1 MSQSLYFTAQEL
13 AGHQLLGLPGTK
25 RGINLLAKRENWP
38 NRPRSGKGGGVEYPI
53 TCLPAAAQTALLA
66 VMLENTTPV
75 QNSIQTTVQSVPT
88 APASTV
94 KKPPVTKVSVIATAA
109 AATTA
114 TTSNAVSVK
123 PATAVT
129 INAAPTAAAF
139 ATDKQRTVADARMQ
153 IVKAIQAMQTALG
166 ASKGIDALVAQ
177 AKNGMLP
184 AHLQLAMALGNDKN
198 GFQFEVEVKDGLR
211 SAVPVA
217 GQNLQHYSMLFSRPT
232 AYRLMKLAAQGWD
245 ALLPGRRQA
254 DMRVP
259 AWAGAFLTLMQR
271 PQKPSLS
278 ESFRVMDASLRSQG
292 WSDAALPSEHQVRRW
307 YDKYSNLDKQ
317 RGRNQ
322 GSALNP
328 YKFAHKRTAAGMLP
342 MQEVH
347 SDGWGTKFTAPH
359 PVSGKY
365 VKLEVWH
372 ARDVATRYVFKPSV
386 GLSESMLVIM
396 GSLYNAIEF
405 GGPMAVWQTDNT
417 GSVKNDRVEFDPLT
431 SIAARA
437 GISIVHNIP
446 GNSQANGISENFNQY
461 LDSRAKELATYMGK
475 TMDSLAQ
482 KRVLKITQKL
492 TKTGN
497 AFDRAV
503 LKRDAEKAG
512 SGYLLESFAQATDWI
527 EQRVAEYNHR
537 PHRALPKVACPETG
551 KKRHQTPAEA
561 WALAVQAGWQAAP
574 LENDDLIDLFRPH
587 ERVTVR
593 RGNVSLFGQQY
604 HHQQLEHFNDEIVMA
619 AYDLN
624 DGERVWVKTLGGQL
638 ICEAAFYTERGYRAE
653 SFYELAMQKRSDAQ
667 VKRLVNKID
676 AIDAQRSSLVLEN
689 QPTEYLDMGAPGDI
703 GDTDAEVSDGGYLD
717 MELPVQSPSPAL
729 LERPLFDTEP
739 ERYRWLKQN
748 TAAWHWDDAVFLRA
762 YIDSPDG
769 YATLAERFDY
779 QGLAWDIEDEAM
791 LNGFFNG
798 GVQAG

>member
-1 MSQSLYFTAQEL
+1 MSQSLYFNAQEL
-13 AGHQLLGLPGTK
+13 ASHRLLGMPGTRPGMEK
-25 RGINLLAKRENWP
+25 LAKRENWP

-53 TCLPAAAQTALLA
+53 TCLPAEAQTALLA
-66 VMLENTTPV
+66 VMLANTTPV
-75 QNSIQTTVQSVPT
+75 QNSVQTNVQC
-88 APASTV
+88 APKVSDCAV
-94 KKPPVTKVSVIATAA
+94 KKSPVTKAGVVVSAAAVTTAA
-109 AATTA
+109 IT
-114 TTSNAVSVK
+114 VSVK
-123 PATAVT
+123 LSTAVT
-129 INAAPTAAAF
+129 ISAAPTAAAY
-139 ATDKQRTVADARMQ
+139 ATDKQRIVADARMQ
-153 IVKAIQAMQTALG
+153 IIKSIQTMQVALG
-166 ASKGIDALVAQ
+166 ASKGIDAFVAQ
-177 AKNGMLP
+177 AKNGLLP

-198 GFQFEVEVKDGLR
+198 GFQFEVEIKGGLR

-217 GQNLQHYSMLFSRPT
+217 GQNMQHYSMLFSRPT

-278 ESFRVMDASLRSQG
+278 ESFRVMDATLRSQG
-292 WSDAALPSEHQVRRW
+292 WSEAALPSEHQVRRW

-417 GSVKNDRVEFDPLT
+417 GSVKNDKVEFDPIT

-461 LDSRAKELATYMGK
+461 LDSRAKELTTYMGK

-497 AFDRAV
+497 AFDRAI

-537 PHRALPKVACPETG
+537 PHRALPKVECPETG

-561 WALAVQAGWQAAP
+561 WALAVQTGWQPAP

-604 HHQQLEHFNDEIVMA
+604 HHQQLEHFNNEIVMA

-624 DGERVWVKTLGGQL
+624 DGERVWVKTMSGQL
-638 ICEAAFYTERGYRAE
+638 ICEAPFYAERGYRAE

-689 QPTEYLDMGAPGDI
+689 RPTEYLDVGAMDDI
-703 GDTDAEVSDGGYLD
+703 GVVAAVLDEGYLD
-717 MELPVQSPSPAL
+717 MALPEQSPAL
-729 LERPLFDTEP
+729 PESPASRPLFDTEP

-748 TAAWHWDDAVFLRA
+748 TAAWRWDDAIFLRA

-769 YATLAERFDY
+769 YHTLAERFDY
-779 QGLAWDIEDEAM
+779 QGLAWDVADEAM

>member
-1 MSQSLYFTAQEL
+1 MSQSLYFNAQVL
-13 AGHQLLGLPGTK
+13 AGHQLPGLPGT
-25 RGINLLAKRENWP
+25 RNGIEKLAKRENWP
-38 NRPRSGKGGGVEYPI
+38 SRPRSGKGGGVEYPL
-53 TCLPAAAQTALLA
+53 TCLPPAAQTALLSVLLA
-66 VMLENTTPV
+66 NTTQAAG
-75 QNSIQTTVQSVPT
+75 QNIPAVALPAQEST
-88 APASTV
+88 A
-94 KKPPVTKVSVIATAA
+94 I
-109 AATTA
+109 
-114 TTSNAVSVK
+114 SVK
-123 PATAVT
+123 PNTSTELIV
-129 INAAPTAAAF
+129 APVSAAF
-139 ATDKQRTVADARMQ
+139 ATDKQRIVADARMQ
-153 IVKAIQAMQTALG
+153 IVKAIAAMQAALG
-166 ASKGIDALVAQ
+166 ASKGIDAFVAQ
-177 AKNGMLP
+177 AKNGLLP

-198 GFQFEVEVKDGLR
+198 GFQFEVEINDGLR
-211 SAVPVA
+211 SAVPLA
-217 GQNLQHYSMLFSRPT
+217 GQNVQHFSMLFSRPT

-254 DMRVP
+254 DMNVP
-259 AWAGAFLTLMQR
+259 AWAGAFLALMQR
-271 PQKPSLS
+271 PQKPSLA
-278 ESFRVMDASLRSQG
+278 ESFRQMDATLRSQG
-292 WSDAALPSEHQVRRW
+292 WREATLPSEHQVRRW

-328 YKFAHKRTAAGMLP
+328 YKFAHKRTSTGMLP

-396 GSLYNAIEF
+396 GSLYNAIAF

-446 GNSQANGISENFNQY
+446 GNSQANGISENFNTY

-497 AFDRAV
+497 AQERAV

-512 SGYLLESFAQATDWI
+512 AGYLLESFAQAVDWV

-537 PHRALPKVACPETG
+537 PHRGLPKVVCPETNR
-551 KKRHQTPAEA
+551 KRHQTPAEA
-561 WALAVQAGWQAAP
+561 WALAVQAGWKPVALAN
-574 LENDDLIDLFRPH
+574 EDLNDLFRPH

-593 RGNVSLFGQQY
+593 RGNVSLFGQLY
-604 HHQQLEHFNDEIVMA
+604 HHRQLEHFNGETVMA

-624 DGERVWVKTLGGQL
+624 DGERVWVKTLDGQF
-638 ICEAAFYTERGYRAE
+638 ICEAPFYAERGYRPE
-653 SFYELAMQKRSDAQ
+653 SFYALAMQKRSDAQ
-667 VKRLVNKID
+667 VKRLVNKIE
-676 AIDAQRSSLVLEN
+676 AIDAQRGNLVLEN
-689 QPTEYLDMGAPGDI
+689 RPAEYLEAGEMGDSLQDLVADERYTAAPQLNAVED
-703 GDTDAEVSDGGYLD
+703 VGGK
-717 MELPVQSPSPAL
+717 VVAL
-729 LERPLFDTEP
+729 TVERRVPRPLFDTEP

-748 TAAWHWDDAVFLRA
+748 TAAWQFDDAVFLRA

-769 YATLAERFDY
+769 YDTLAERFSY
-779 QGLAWDIEDEAM
+779 QGLAWEAADDAM
-791 LNGFFNG
+791 LNDFFNG
-798 GVQAG
+798 GVKAG

>member
-13 AGHQLLGLPGTK
+13 ADHQLPGLPGTK
-25 RGINLLAKRENWP
+25 RGINIVAKRENWP
-38 NRPRSGKGGGVEYPI
+38 SRPRSGKGGGVEYPL
-53 TCLPAAAQTALLA
+53 TCLPPAAQTALLSVLLADTTQIA
-66 VMLENTTPV
+66 VKNTPASALT
-75 QNSIQTTVQSVPT
+75 VPT
-88 APASTV
+88 SSV
-94 KKPPVTKVSVIATAA
+94 KNAPVTKVGVIATAA
-109 AATTA
+109 AVSAGT
-114 TTSNAVSVK
+114 AVSVK
-123 PATAVT
+123 PNASVALP
-129 INAAPTAAAF
+129 AAPTAAAF
-139 ATDKQRTVADARMQ
+139 ATDKQRIVADARMQ
-153 IVKAIQAMQTALG
+153 IVQSIQAMQGALG
-166 ASKGIDALVAQ
+166 ASKGIDAFVAQ
-177 AKNGMLP
+177 ANKGLLP
-184 AHLQLAMALGNDKN
+184 ANLQLAMALGNDKN

-211 SAVPVA
+211 SAVPLA
-217 GQNLQHYSMLFSRPT
+217 GQNVQHYSMLFSRPT

-259 AWAGAFLTLMQR
+259 AWAGAFLALMQR
-271 PQKPSLS
+271 PQKPTLS
-278 ESFRVMDASLRSQG
+278 ESFRQMDATLRSQG
-292 WSDAALPSEHQVRRW
+292 WREAALPSEHQVRRW

-396 GSLYNAIEF
+396 GSLYNAIAF

-446 GNSQANGISENFNQY
+446 GNSQANGISENFNTY

-475 TMDSLAQ
+475 KMDSLAQ

-497 AFDRAV
+497 ADERTA

-512 SGYLLESFAQATDWI
+512 AGYLLESFAQATDWI
-527 EQRVAEYNHR
+527 EQKVAEYNHR
-537 PHRALPKVACPETG
+537 PHRGLPKVVCPETG

-561 WALAVQAGWQAAP
+561 WALAVQAGWQPVA
-574 LENDDLIDLFRPH
+574 LENEDLIDLFRPH

-593 RGNVSLFGQQY
+593 RGNVSLFGQLY
-604 HHQQLEHFNDEIVMA
+604 HHQQLEHFNGETVMA

-624 DGERVWVKTLGGQL
+624 DGERVWVKTLDGQL
-638 ICEAAFYTERGYRAE
+638 ICEAPFYAERGYRAE
-653 SFYELAMQKRSDAQ
+653 SFYELAMQKRADAQ

-676 AIDAQRSSLVLEN
+676 AIDAQRGGLVLEN
-689 QPTEYLDMGAPGDI
+689 RPSEYLEVGEMREVVTMQDGDYLDMGLQI
-703 GDTDAEVSDGGYLD
+703 QS
-717 MELPVQSPSPAL
+717 LPL
-729 LERPLFDTEP
+729 LGEHVPRPLFETEP

-748 TAAWHWDDAVFLRA
+748 TAAWQFDDATFLRD

-769 YATLAERFDY
+769 YDMLAERFSY
-779 QGLAWDIEDEAM
+779 QGLAWNDDDETL
-791 LNGFFNG
+791 LNGFFNE
-798 GVQAG
+798 GVKTG